1 MNIQPSIMVWTVIC
15 FLLLMVVLK
24 NFLFTPVLK
33 VIDDRRERIN
43 SAKEKKENIE
53 KLIQENEEQLEKQK
67 VLASEKRRKEV
78 KNKLEQ
84 IQLQGKKE
92 IEAAQRQC
100 LADIEQY
107 REDIVSEH
115 DKIVDSVA
123 PKMETAAALFAKNI
137 ISHRI

>member
-15 FLLLMVVLK
+15 FLLLTVILK
-24 NFLFTPVLK
+24 NLLFTPILK
-33 VIDDRRERIN
+33 IMDSRREKTEA
-43 SAKEKKENIE
+43 AKEKKEAIE
-53 KLIQENEEQLEKQK
+53 KLILENKAQNEKEKALFEEKKRKQSK
-67 VLASEKRRKEV
+67 Q
-78 KNKLEQ
+78 KLEQ

-92 IEAAQRQC
+92 IEVAQRQC
-100 LADIEQY
+100 LDDMQKY
-107 REDIVSEH
+107 RAGIKEEH

>member
-33 VIDDRRERIN
+33 VMDDRRERIN

-84 IQLQGKKE
+84 IQLQGKRE

>member
-15 FLLLMVVLK
+15 FLLLTVILK
-24 NFLFTPVLK
+24 NLLFTPILK
-33 VIDDRRERIN
+33 IMDSRREKTEA
-43 SAKEKKENIE
+43 AKEKKEAIE
-53 KLIQENEEQLEKQK
+53 KLILENKAQTEKERALFEEKKRKQSK
-67 VLASEKRRKEV
+67 H
-78 KNKLEQ
+78 KLEQ

-100 LADIEQY
+100 LDDMQKY
-107 REDIVSEH
+107 RAGIKEEH

>member
-1 MNIQPSIMVWTVIC
+1 MIY
-15 FLLLMVVLK
+15 
-24 NFLFTPVLK
+24 
-33 VIDDRRERIN
+33 
-43 SAKEKKENIE
+43 ENIE

-100 LADIEQY
+100 LADIQQY

>member
-33 VIDDRRERIN
+33 VMDDRRERIN

-67 VLASEKRRKEV
+67 VLAAENRRKEV
-78 KNKLEQ
+78 KNKIEQ

-100 LADIEQY
+100 LADIQQY

>member
-33 VIDDRRERIN
+33 VMDDRRERIN

-100 LADIEQY
+100 LAGMQKY
-107 REDIVSEH
+107 REDIIDERE
-115 DKIVDSVA
+115 KIVSSVA

>member
-1 MNIQPSIMVWTVIC
+1 MDS
-15 FLLLMVVLK
+15 
-24 NFLFTPVLK
+24 
-33 VIDDRRERIN
+33 RREKTEA
-43 SAKEKKENIE
+43 AKEKKEAIE
-53 KLIQENEEQLEKQK
+53 KLILENKAQTEKERALFEEKKRKQSK
-67 VLASEKRRKEV
+67 H
-78 KNKLEQ
+78 KLEQ

-100 LADIEQY
+100 LDDVQKY
-107 REDIVSEH
+107 REGIKDEH

>member
-15 FLLLMVVLK
+15 FLLLTVILK
-24 NFLFTPVLK
+24 NLLFTPILK
-33 VIDDRRERIN
+33 IMDSRREKTEA
-43 SAKEKKENIE
+43 AKEKKEAIE
-53 KLIQENEEQLEKQK
+53 KLILENKAQTEKERALFEEKKRKQSK
-67 VLASEKRRKEV
+67 Q
-78 KNKLEQ
+78 KLEQ
-84 IQLQGKKE
+84 IQLQSKKE

-100 LADIEQY
+100 LDDVKKY
-107 REDIVSEH
+107 REGIKEEH

>member
-1 MNIQPSIMVWTVIC
+1 
-15 FLLLMVVLK
+15 MVVLK

-33 VIDDRRERIN
+33 VMDDRRERIN

>member
-33 VIDDRRERIN
+33 VMDDRRERIN

-100 LADIEQY
+100 LADIQQY

>member
-33 VIDDRRERIN
+33 VMDDRRERIN